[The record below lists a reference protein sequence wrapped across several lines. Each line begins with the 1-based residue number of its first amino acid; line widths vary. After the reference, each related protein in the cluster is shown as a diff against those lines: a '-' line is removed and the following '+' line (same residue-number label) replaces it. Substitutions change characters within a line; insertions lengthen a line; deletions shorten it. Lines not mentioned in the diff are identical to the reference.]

1 MNKPPFPTI
10 ATADRIKPGRTPT
23 QFRVNG
29 LSAVTH
35 RTGAITVTGAA
46 QGAIDTARRDSIK
59 RAMSTRAAQA
69 AVEPCYFVVEGDKAR
84 AEREALEQ

>member
-29 LSAVTH
+29 LSAPTNVRGSITI
-35 RTGAITVTGAA
+35 TGRA
-46 QGAIDTARRDSIK
+46 QGQADTDRRDAIK
-59 RAMSTRAAQA
+59 RACMAGP
-69 AVEPCYFVVEGDKAR
+69 VEPCYFVVEGDKAR
-84 AEREALEQ
+84 AERESLEQ